1 MKKSS
6 GSAGA
11 GKSVPAPYQAAI
23 NLHQQ
28 NQLGADVARSSL
40 KLNVILSTALL
51 LAIIVILGL
60 SWKVA
65 HPPTKYFATVHG
77 RLVEIIPTDQPAYS
91 QDEVTEFGAAT
102 IRKAFTLD
110 FVHYKQQMNAVS
122 DRFSREGYISYY
134 NALTASNVLSSITD
148 RKMNLSPSVEPG
160 VVRTKGVLDNG
171 VYAWEIQYPVSL
183 KLEGQTNS
191 LPAQKF
197 IFSVFIQRADV
208 TDKPEGLELTQLVT
222 LEPR

>member
-1 MKKSS
+1 MKKRP
-6 GSAGA
+6 GPAGA
-11 GKSVPAPYQAAI
+11 GNSVPAPYQAAFL
-23 NLHQQ
+23 LHQQ
-28 NQLGADVARSSL
+28 NQLGASVARSAL
-40 KLNVILSTALL
+40 KLNIMLSAALL
-51 LAIIVILGL
+51 ISLIVILGL
-60 SWKVA
+60 GWKVA
-65 HPPTKYFATVHG
+65 HPPVKYFATVNG
-77 RLVEIIPTDQPAYS
+77 RVVEIFPTDQPAYS

-134 NALTASNVLSSITD
+134 NALTASNVLSSITGK
-148 RKMNLSPSVEPG
+148 KMNLSPSVEPG
-160 VVRTKGVLDNG
+160 VVRTKGLLDNG

-191 LPAQKF
+191 LPAQRF

-208 TDKPEGLELTQLVT
+208 TDKPDGLEVTQLVT
-222 LEPR
+222 LEPQ